1 MKDRI
6 PYERKVQRETLG
18 LKQHELAM
26 LIEVAR
32 SVIARNDRNKYTLSD
47 SAKHK
52 YYSIIDLYQK
62 HEKENPAWHLE
73 KKALPDLNELEIKK
87 LLGRI
92 KHTIYSI
99 EKKIEKLEK
108 TWDYKYRLETA
119 IEVLSRNTIE
129 PIEAR
134 NLVLRLK
141 KKEVKKYEMPNASK
155 LYFKWK
161 HELEMLKRQESELMK
176 LIEVN

>member
-6 PYERKVQRETLG
+6 PYARKVQREELG

-32 SVIARNDRNKYTLSD
+32 SVIARNDRNKYTLSE
-47 SAKHK
+47 SANHK
-52 YYSIIDLYQK
+52 YYSLIDLYQR

-73 KKALPDLNELEIKK
+73 KKTLPVLNEIEIKN
-87 LLGRI
+87 LLRKI
-92 KHTIYSI
+92 KRTIYSL
-99 EKKIEKLEK
+99 ENKIEKLEK

-119 IEVLSRNTIE
+119 IEVLSQNTLE
-129 PIEAR
+129 PIEAS

-141 KKEVKKYEMPNASK
+141 IKELKKYKMPNASIQ
-155 LYFKWK
+155 YFKWK
-161 HELEMLKRQESELMK
+161 HELEMLKRQESELMN
-176 LIEVN
+176 I

>member
-6 PYERKVQRETLG
+6 PYARKVQREELG
-18 LKQHELAM
+18 LKQHELAI

-52 YYSIIDLYQK
+52 YYSLIDLYQK

-73 KKALPDLNELEIKK
+73 KKTLPVLNELEIKNV
-87 LLGRI
+87 LGRI
-92 KHTIYSI
+92 KRTIYSI

-108 TWDYKYRLETA
+108 NWDYKYRLETA
-119 IEVLSRNTIE
+119 IEVLSQTNFE
-129 PIEAR
+129 PIEASD
-134 NLVLRLK
+134 LVIRLK
-141 KKEVKKYEMPNASK
+141 KKELQKYKMPNAAIQ
-155 LYFKWK
+155 YFKWK
-161 HELEMLKRQESELMK
+161 HELEMLKRQESELMNN
-176 LIEVN
+176 IIN